1 MYNYYEVVN
10 AINSQTTYLQE
21 YMFPLLIVLASL
33 NFSLFA
39 ISLLRWFKK

>member
-21 YMFPLLIVLASL
+21 YFFPVLICLFLLTFSSL
-33 NFSLFA
+33 T
-39 ISLLRWFKK
+39 ISILRWFKK